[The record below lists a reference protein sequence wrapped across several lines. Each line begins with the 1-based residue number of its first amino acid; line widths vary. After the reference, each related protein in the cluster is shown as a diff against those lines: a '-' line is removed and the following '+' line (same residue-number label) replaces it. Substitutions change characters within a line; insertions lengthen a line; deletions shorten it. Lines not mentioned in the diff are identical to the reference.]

1 MNDSNMR
8 LIRRK
13 FEMEQRN
20 ALLGTMIRHFENM
33 IADLD
38 RQIATV
44 EDRTRIK
51 DTAHLAYS
59 NFARAATKRRQKL
72 LTSVAHVKSLLQV
85 AERELD
91 EVAMQSR
98 DLESIQT
105 RQPPPAP
112 ASKPEDISAAS

>member
-20 ALLGTMIRHFENM
+20 ALLGTMIGHFENM

>member
-1 MNDSNMR
+1 MNDRNAR

-20 ALLGTMIRHFENM
+20 ALLGTMIRHLENM

-38 RQIATV
+38 GQIASE

-72 LTSVAHVKSLLQV
+72 LTSVAHVKSLLEV
-85 AERELD
+85 AKRELD
-91 EVAMQSR
+91 EVALQSR
-98 DLESIQT
+98 DLESIQN
-105 RQPPPAP
+105 RQPPPVP
-112 ASKPEDISAAS
+112 ASKPEDITAAS